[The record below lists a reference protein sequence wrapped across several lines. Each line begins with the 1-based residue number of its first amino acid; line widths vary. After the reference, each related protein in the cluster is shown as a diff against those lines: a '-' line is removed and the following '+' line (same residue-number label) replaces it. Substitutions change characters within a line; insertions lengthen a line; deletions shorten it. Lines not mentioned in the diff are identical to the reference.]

1 MPTKILPVIKYIVG
15 LALDVLSKFKKIF
28 LIRRNGIYYQVD
40 ITESVDR
47 AIFLRGWEPN
57 TISILHQLIGSGD
70 TVIEVGANIGAH
82 SLIISKIIGN
92 DGRLISIEPTSYAF
106 NKLQKNFNLNPSLKV
121 NTTLLQT
128 YISNNDNEKVQKIRS
143 SWQIH
148 ESNQSKEERDEQYD
162 GEVTS
167 LDRLFNDISNV
178 NFLKIDVDGFD
189 YKVLSGARKLINNF
203 KPIVFIEL
211 GEYHLNLN
219 GDSALDIL
227 KFFSKSNYE
236 GVLET
241 GETIESEHKVLS
253 ILKKQSHIN
262 AIFSYKNH

>member
-28 LIRRNGIYYQVD
+28 LIRRNGINYQVD

-148 ESNQSKEERDEQYD
+148 TSNTVSYTHLTLPTNR
-162 GEVTS
+162 EV
-167 LDRLFNDISNV
+167 
-178 NFLKIDVDGFD
+178 
-189 YKVLSGARKLINNF
+189 
-203 KPIVFIEL
+203 
-211 GEYHLNLN
+211 
-219 GDSALDIL
+219 
-227 KFFSKSNYE
+227 
-236 GVLET
+236 
-241 GETIESEHKVLS
+241 
-253 ILKKQSHIN
+253 
-262 AIFSYKNH
+262 